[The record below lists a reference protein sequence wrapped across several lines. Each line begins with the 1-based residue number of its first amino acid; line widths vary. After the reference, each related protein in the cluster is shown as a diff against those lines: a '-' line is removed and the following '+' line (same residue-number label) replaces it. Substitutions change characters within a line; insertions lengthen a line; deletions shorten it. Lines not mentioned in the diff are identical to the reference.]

1 MTTANVVDVSEYQ
14 PTTIDF
20 DDLKKQGVK
29 AVIVRL
35 SHGTTQDKNAASHI
49 ARATAAGLIVH
60 GYHFYEGVDGEVAW
74 SIKNAQDLGLSS
86 GSYYFLDM
94 EGEIDGS
101 WPDIFRGFYRNWLQ
115 AGFKTGLYCSLSKYS
130 LFSDKELT
138 RNHVYRWI
146 ADWDVEQAPANADA
160 WQFNCSTGLGQYQ
173 DKLDKDVDLTGQL
186 VEQQSAPSTVTDPN
200 ADYDLKPGAFVGF
213 DYSTTSIGGGKMLV
227 ASPDGI
233 NKIPKLDPKGN
244 FLFNSH
250 DFNAVWDFIRP
261 RTVTTSLHWA
271 DILDKPELVTQDE
284 LQKIEL
290 TPGPAGPVGPQGAT
304 GPVGPQGPTGPKG
317 EAGPTGPK
325 GDTGP
330 AGATGPQGPVGP
342 QGIPGTPGTDGK
354 TSYFHIAYANSADG
368 TDGFYVGGGVN
379 LLQGTGT
386 ASGDVANDGNS
397 TLVKGAFNGYDAV
410 KTNTAW
416 NERYINLQSALG
428 RINAKAGD
436 WYTISV
442 YVKADKQINV
452 GSLFAVR
459 VLGNVDAI
467 TNDGFLDSIPMQN
480 KPITTQWQQ
489 YVWSFQINDISLQRQ
504 VTRVEYSQDTGD
516 NWIYWAGWM
525 LEKGSVATPW
535 SPAPSEAHPLYMG
548 TYTDFTQ
555 ADSLDPTD
563 YQWSQIK
570 GDKGDRGPQG
580 PPGQDATITI
590 DSTSQTTNK
599 KPSDYSEGIF
609 HEVKEVSTLGIV
621 RDPADFAPEGRQGTI
636 AFVTTM
642 SYGGMA
648 HQTADIV
655 DSEKPMR
662 FCRNGKG
669 DTWYRWEWSTTV

>member
-35 SHGTTQDKNAASHI
+35 GHGTTQDKNAASHI

-138 RNHVYRWI
+138 SNHVYRWI

-290 TPGPAGPVGPQGAT
+290 TPKGEYDSTKTYTRLDAVTYQGSSYVCLADTSTTPPGDSWQLLADKGADGQPGKDGQPGSPGVTPHIDETTGNWFIGTTNTGVKAQGPVGQNGSDGKPGSNGSDGVSPHIDNAT
-304 GPVGPQGPTGPKG
+304 GHWFIGSTDTGVSARGPQGQQ
-317 EAGPTGPK
+317 GPK
-325 GDTGP
+325 GDTGL
-330 AGATGPQGPVGP
+330 TGPQGPVGP
-342 QGIPGTPGTDGK
+342 
-354 TSYFHIAYANSADG
+354 
-368 TDGFYVGGGVN
+368 
-379 LLQGTGT
+379 
-386 ASGDVANDGNS
+386 
-397 TLVKGAFNGYDAV
+397 
-410 KTNTAW
+410 
-416 NERYINLQSALG
+416 
-428 RINAKAGD
+428 
-436 WYTISV
+436 
-442 YVKADKQINV
+442 
-452 GSLFAVR
+452 
-459 VLGNVDAI
+459 
-467 TNDGFLDSIPMQN
+467 
-480 KPITTQWQQ
+480 
-489 YVWSFQINDISLQRQ
+489 
-504 VTRVEYSQDTGD
+504 
-516 NWIYWAGWM
+516 
-525 LEKGSVATPW
+525 
-535 SPAPSEAHPLYMG
+535 
-548 TYTDFTQ
+548 
-555 ADSLDPTD
+555 
-563 YQWSQIK
+563 K
-570 GDKGDRGPQG
+570 GDTGPQG
-580 PPGQDATITI
+580 LPGKDATITI
-590 DSTSQTTNK
+590 DTSSQSTNK
-599 KPSDYSEGIF
+599 KPSEYPEGIF
-609 HEVKEVSTLGIV
+609 HEVKDVSTLGID
-621 RDPADFAPEGRQGTI
+621 RSHIAPELQQGHY
-636 AFVTTM
+636 ALVTTKKY
-642 SYGGMA
+642 SGYA
-648 HQTADIV
+648 RQVAEV
-655 DSEKPMR
+655 LDSSTPAT
-662 FCRNGKG
+662 FVRNGEG
-669 DTWYRWEWSTTV
+669 STWYGWLISQLTAY